1 MIGNVY
7 DVVRQSPRC
16 RETQDW
22 SGARDLNP
30 GPHGPRT
37 LALSGL
43 GLLAKGRSPPPPP
56 PRGPKQKTKGGSPPP
71 PCGEK
76 DIGIGAR
83 LRRSVL
89 LDSTL
94 FTGIAVTLP
103 ATKSVMRFGPVWFG
117 ADRCTRG
124 LAAPHGQTGLSQ
136 WPRPMRGLAQCS
148 TPSQLPQHLARCA
161 LFRPSPPCDDGP
173 PDPVGRP

>member
-1 MIGNVY
+1 MKDSL
-7 DVVRQSPRC
+7 DVFLVTLC
-16 RETQDW
+16 HCTLLIF
-22 SGARDLNP
+22 GA
-30 GPHGPRT
+30 GRT
-37 LALSGL
+37 LKVSFSSGL
-43 GLLAKGRSPPPPP
+43 FAISAKPNQSCDR
-56 PRGPKQKTKGGSPPP
+56 
-71 PCGEK
+71 